1 MLVIQNQFFKN
12 IKKQPVNI
20 YKLFLFFQWK
30 ENLVKRFPAR
40 DNIEQYY
47 YNSDYQ

>member
-1 MLVIQNQFFKN
+1 MLVIQNQFFSN

-30 ENLVKRFPAR
+30 ENLVKRFSAR
-40 DNIEQYY
+40 DNIEQYH